1 MPLRPIFR
9 ENLADVI
16 IDSCWLYSPEISD
29 SIVSSRVK
37 LYSREIWMKSQSTG
51 EKEPLASK
59 VTFGNYPTLTFGQT
73 SSRND
78 NHLSGNRE
86 RRPIGIIRLPE

>member
-9 ENLADVI
+9 KNLADVI
-16 IDSCWLYSPEISD
+16 MESCWLYSPEISD
-29 SIVSSRVK
+29 SIVSLLK
-37 LYSREIWMKSQSTG
+37 FYSREIWKKSQSRG

-73 SSRND
+73 SARND
-78 NHLSGNRE
+78 KHLSGNRE
-86 RRPIGIIRLPE
+86 TRPIGIIRLPE